1 MKSLIPLSEE
11 CSIHRVQESL
21 RQLDENAYT
30 PRVVSIG
37 PIHHGKQQL
46 KAMEDYKLRYLQRFL
61 LRTDVHL
68 EEFIKFIGQNET
80 KVRNCY
86 AENIEFNSDDFEKMI
101 LMDAAF
107 IFEVLLRHMEK
118 GEFVYDRL
126 YGNPLKKFD
135 IKDDLYMLENQLPFF
150 ILADL
155 FRQAN
160 ISNNEENLSILN
172 ITHSFTKTYWDYL
185 GIEESFDETKYLNVK
200 HLVDFLRISIV
211 PSEPQRRVKPE
222 ILTTPSVTKL
232 YQAGVKFKLGSSKNL
247 FDIKFHNGIL
257 EIPRITTRSTMEYAV
272 KNILAFEKNQGRIE
286 NFLNDYVIFIN
297 YLANS
302 PKDAEILVQHG
313 IIHNPIGD
321 SERLSTLFHSLVE
334 RATLSP
340 DYFHFSSLVEE
351 LNGYCRRPWNKWKAT
366 LKQDYFKTPWT
377 TVSVIAASILL
388 VLTLIQTICSILQLK

>member
-11 CSIHRVQESL
+11 CSIHTVQESL
-21 RQLDENAYT
+21 HQLDENAYT

-46 KAMEDYKLRYLQRFL
+46 KAMDDYKLRYLQSFL

-80 KVRNCY
+80 KVHNCY
-86 AENIEFNSDDFEKMI
+86 AKNIEFNIDDFEKMI

-118 GEFVYDRL
+118 GEFVYDHL

-150 ILADL
+150 ILDDL
-155 FRQAN
+155 F
-160 ISNNEENLSILN
+160 S

-222 ILTTPSVTKL
+222 ILMTSSVTKL

-257 EIPRITTRSTMEYAV
+257 EIPRITTRNTMEYAV

-297 YLANS
+297 YLVNS
-302 PKDAEILVQHG
+302 PKDVELLVQHG

-321 SERLSTLFHSLVE
+321 SERLLTLFHSLVE
-334 RATLSP
+334 RATFSP
-340 DYFHFSSLVEE
+340 DYFDFSSLVEE
-351 LNGYCRRPWNKWKAT
+351 LNGYCQRPWNKWKAT
-366 LKQDYFKTPWT
+366 LKQDYFKTLWT
-377 TVSVIAASILL
+377 TVSAIVASILL